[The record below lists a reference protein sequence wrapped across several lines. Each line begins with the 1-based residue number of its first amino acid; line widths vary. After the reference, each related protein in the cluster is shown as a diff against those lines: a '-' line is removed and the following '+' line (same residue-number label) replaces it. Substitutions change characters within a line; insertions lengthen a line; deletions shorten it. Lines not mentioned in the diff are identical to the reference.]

1 MGATILVINPNSNE
15 DVTRAIDA
23 ALDPLRTP
31 KAPKIRCITIAEG
44 PRGVESQ
51 ADADMAAPLVVRAIK
66 TEPEADAYVIAC
78 YSDPGLRAARETTKR
93 PVFGIAEAGIAAAIA
108 YGGRIGVISILAVAV
123 ERHWNYVRTLQ
134 LEKQIVADVP
144 VNFSVADLADG
155 DKVLPGMLAA
165 GQRLRDEFGAR
176 NILLGCAGM
185 ARYRAELQQKLQTLV
200 IDPTQVAVAQAIS
213 ALQLGYRVDG

>member
-1 MGATILVINPNSNE
+1 
-15 DVTRAIDA
+15 
-23 ALDPLRTP
+23 
-31 KAPKIRCITIAEG
+31 
-44 PRGVESQ
+44 
-51 ADADMAAPLVVRAIK
+51 MA
-66 TEPEADAYVIAC
+66 
-78 YSDPGLRAARETTKR
+78 R
-93 PVFGIAEAGIAAAIA
+93 P
-108 YGGRIGVISILAVAV
+108 LAVAV